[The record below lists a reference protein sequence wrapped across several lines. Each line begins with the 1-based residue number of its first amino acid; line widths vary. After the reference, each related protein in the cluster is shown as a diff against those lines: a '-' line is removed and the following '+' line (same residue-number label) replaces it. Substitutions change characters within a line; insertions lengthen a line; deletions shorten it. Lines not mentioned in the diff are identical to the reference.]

1 MFNHFKSH
9 NDRLGKDKRSQK
21 TQKTRFITL
30 ALGRFDLVM
39 KLIHGNIV
47 VRIGAKPLT
56 STLVLRCKQETGRN
70 AFTQSEG

>member
-1 MFNHFKSH
+1 MVTENTE
-9 NDRLGKDKRSQK
+9 DG
-21 TQKTRFITL
+21 RFITL

-70 AFTQSEG
+70 AFTQSEGQP